1 MDGEKEEYMEKID
14 EMLEKIEDVK
24 FLALLY
30 GLISE
35 SIKIREE
42 SKVEHNYLPH
52 LSFTYSNL
60 HIIH

>member
-1 MDGEKEEYMEKID
+1 MILDNVLEVFIMDGEKEECMEKID
-14 EMLEKIEDVK
+14 ERLEKIEDVK

-42 SKVEHNYLPH
+42 
-52 LSFTYSNL
+52 
-60 HIIH
+60 

>member
-1 MDGEKEEYMEKID
+1 MDGEKEDYMEKIV

-42 SKVEHNYLPH
+42 EKVEHN
-52 LSFTYSNL
+52 
-60 HIIH
+60 